1 MLRTFNCGIGMI
13 VVASPQEADA
23 IVRAFAHAGETVMM
37 LGNITRASGGVSV
50 VYDGKLDLG

>member
-13 VVASPQEADA
+13 VVAAPEAA
-23 IVRAFAHAGETVMM
+23 ASVARAFTNAGEKAVTIGTV
-37 LGNITRASGGVSV
+37 TRAAGNERV

>member
-13 VVASPQEADA
+13 VIASSKDA
-23 IVRAFAHAGETVMM
+23 ESVTDAFTSAGEKAVTIGSVVA
-37 LGNITRASGGVSV
+37 ASGEPRV